1 MFYDFYY
8 YDTPP
13 DGDVWNPNNGT
24 LLARNIWI
32 ESSAGTREILR
43 MLHGYGIEIAT
54 DDVRLSVDT
63 SRILIASTE
72 ISPLSIARPVIL
84 VFSPPI
90 TISGNRVRI

>member
-13 DGDVWNPNNGT
+13 DGDVWNSNNGT

-43 MLHGYGIEIAT
+43 VLHEYGIEIAT

-63 SRILIASTE
+63 SRIE
-72 ISPLSIARPVIL
+72 ICEKENGQPLGAL
-84 VFSPPI
+84 VMI
-90 TISGNRVRI
+90 

>member
-13 DGDVWNPNNGT
+13 DGDVWNSNNGT
-24 LLARNIWI
+24 LLAQNIWI

-43 MLHGYGIEIAT
+43 VLHGYGIEIAT

-63 SRILIASTE
+63 SRIE
-72 ISPLSIARPVIL
+72 ICEKESGQPLGAL
-84 VFSPPI
+84 VMI
-90 TISGNRVRI
+90 